1 MHIKLTGHHM
11 ANRHPVTGVRYT
23 IYHINNELH
32 PEVWDDIYQGTN
44 MSERAMLDDM
54 EMRVRKALEELPDEV
69 LAYLDVELTAEELM
83 DTALVNG
90 MQDTIYCNDEP
101 NYEGE
106 TDGIKWCVTWLGG
119 APHLTVLESPYYGV
133 GEECS
138 PCLPNAVNGCTIT
151 TIFRDEGTACLH
163 TQREHGLTYGY
174 ALPTTWLRDKE
185 DM

>member
-1 MHIKLTGHHM
+1 MTIKLTGHHM

-23 IYHINNELH
+23 IYHINNDLH

-69 LAYLDVELTAEELM
+69 LAYLNLESVAEELM

-101 NYEGE
+101 TYEGE
-106 TDGIKWCVTWLGG
+106 TEGIRWVVTWLGG

-133 GEECS
+133 GRECS
-138 PCLPNAVNGCTIT
+138 PCVPNALCSSTIT
-151 TIFRDEGTACLH
+151 AIFSDEDAAGCHASVA
-163 TQREHGLTYGY
+163 GAVYGY
-174 ALPTTWLRDKE
+174 ALPTTWLRDTE
-185 DM
+185 NLS